1 MAVHKTAEEI
11 LPHTHFSLSLLLNF
25 VPIDEPICKTILE
38 GTNKQQPLAHR
49 SPAQIAWKRFRSNPP
64 AMAGLLFI
72 ILVALVSLLGPFIRP
87 DSTVDANDQSLVL
100 SRLKP
105 GSSIQE
111 IRISNNTPEVSL
123 WTEWKNG
130 GKPKNFRS
138 IAVDSIAESG
148 DSLMY
153 WMKGNINSKCVR
165 ISKNELMTHESGGY
179 SFTRTFQLGTDKYGR
194 DLLSRLMAGA
204 LISLAVGSIAVIISL
219 LVGLTLGLIA
229 GYYRGWVDQL
239 IMWFTN
245 VIWAVPTLILVMAIT
260 FAFGTG
266 FWKVF
271 LAVGLTMWVEVARIA
286 RGQVL
291 GIREKEY
298 IEAARAL
305 GFSELRIM
313 FNHVLPNILS
323 PIIVI
328 SAANFASAILIEAG
342 LSFLGLGAQIPTPS
356 WGNMIREHYAYIT
369 TDLAYLAIVPGFM
382 IMLLVLAFMMVGNG
396 LRDALDVRE

>member
-1 MAVHKTAEEI
+1 
-11 LPHTHFSLSLLLNF
+11 
-25 VPIDEPICKTILE
+25 
-38 GTNKQQPLAHR
+38 
-49 SPAQIAWKRFRSNPP
+49 
-64 AMAGLLFI
+64 MAGLLFI

-87 DSTVDANDQSLVL
+87 DSTVDANDQSLAL

-130 GKPKNFRS
+130 GKPKNFTS

-153 WMKGNINSKCVR
+153 WMKGNMYSKGVR

-179 SFTRTFQLGTDKYGR
+179 SFNRTFQLGTDKYGR

>member
-1 MAVHKTAEEI
+1 
-11 LPHTHFSLSLLLNF
+11 
-25 VPIDEPICKTILE
+25 
-38 GTNKQQPLAHR
+38 
-49 SPAQIAWKRFRSNPP
+49 
-64 AMAGLLFI
+64 MAGLLFI
-72 ILVALVSLLGPFIRP
+72 VLVGLVSLLGPFIRP
-87 DSTVDANDQSLVL
+87 DSSVDANDQSLVL

-105 GSSIQE
+105 RTSIQE
-111 IRISNNTPEVSL
+111 IRVNSTTPSISFWE
-123 WTEWKNG
+123 EWKNG
-130 GKPKNFRS
+130 GKPKSFTS
-138 IAVDSIAESG
+138 IPVDRVTETQ
-148 DSLMY
+148 DSLFY
-153 WMKGNINSKCVR
+153 WLKGSSSAEGLA
-165 ISKNELMTHESGGY
+165 ISKQELIRNEEVGY
-179 SFTRTFQLGTDKYGR
+179 TFTRTFHLGTDKYGR

-204 LISLAVGSIAVIISL
+204 LISLAVGTIAVIISL

-313 FNHVLPNILS
+313 FNHVLPNIVS

-369 TDLAYLAIVPGFM
+369 TDLAYLAIIPGFM

>member
-1 MAVHKTAEEI
+1 
-11 LPHTHFSLSLLLNF
+11 
-25 VPIDEPICKTILE
+25 
-38 GTNKQQPLAHR
+38 
-49 SPAQIAWKRFRSNPP
+49 
-64 AMAGLLFI
+64 MAGLIFILI
-72 ILVALVSLLGPFIRP
+72 ILCVAAAGPFIRP
-87 DSTVDANDQSLVL
+87 DGTVHANDQALEI
-100 SRLKP
+100 SRKKP
-105 GSSIQE
+105 GFTVYEIRQMRETSKSGFREIWMQGGTSKAFNSIYADSIQE
-111 IRISNNTPEVSL
+111 TEKKLLVYPCGRQNATPDTLQKDGLMRE
-123 WTEWKNG
+123 
-130 GKPKNFRS
+130 
-138 IAVDSIAESG
+138 DG
-148 DSLMY
+148 DSFVFSKTY
-153 WMKGNINSKCVR
+153 W
-165 ISKNELMTHESGGY
+165 
-179 SFTRTFQLGTDKYGR
+179 LGTDKYGR
-194 DLLSRLMAGA
+194 DMLSRLMAGSSV
-204 LISLAVGSIAVIISL
+204 SLSVGAIAVLISL

-229 GYYRGWVDQL
+229 GYYRGMIDNL

-291 GIREKEY
+291 SVREKEY
-298 IEAARAL
+298 VEAARAL
-305 GFSELRIM
+305 GYSEFRII
-313 FNHVLPNILS
+313 FNHILPNILS

-356 WGNMIREHYAYIT
+356 WGNMIREHYAYVT
-369 TDLAYLAIVPGFM
+369 TDLAYLALVPGFM

>member
-1 MAVHKTAEEI
+1 
-11 LPHTHFSLSLLLNF
+11 
-25 VPIDEPICKTILE
+25 
-38 GTNKQQPLAHR
+38 
-49 SPAQIAWKRFRSNPP
+49 
-64 AMAGLLFI
+64 MAGLLFI
-72 ILVALVSLLGPFIRP
+72 ALVALVSLLGPFIRP
-87 DSTVDANDQSLVL
+87 DSTVDANDQSLAL

-105 GSSIQE
+105 GTSIRE
-111 IRISNNTPEVSL
+111 IRISNDIPAVNYWE
-123 WTEWKNG
+123 EWIHG
-130 GKPKNFRS
+130 GKPKNHTS
-138 IAVDSIAESG
+138 IAIDSIAEST
-148 DSLMY
+148 DSLTY
-153 WMKGNINSKCVR
+153 WMRGDAGSKGIH
-165 ISKNELMTHESGGY
+165 ISKHVLVANERGGY
-179 SFTRTFQLGTDKYGR
+179 SFDRSFFLGTDKYGR

-271 LAVGLTMWVEVARIA
+271 LAVGLTMWVEVARIT